1 MRKRINSV
9 LITLILIILNN
20 ISVHSQSNKEME
32 GKVDQIVV
40 SDGSIEIMAS
50 NFKDV
55 PQIVVIDF
63 PELKNMKSSE
73 PLPIR
78 KVLEAKAEN
87 VLVGKLIPI
96 PEKSY
101 HNQMEYTFY
110 PGNIL
115 EPKIDKDFVYELPFE
130 KAKSYTVIQGYGG
143 PLSHNLKNHFYCLD
157 FDFEKGDKVYAA
169 RSGIVFAVKEDSD
182 RHGSN
187 KSASKY
193 GNYVTILH
201 NDGSYAN
208 YYHLQQNG
216 SLVNVGDKV
225 EKAQQIALSGNT
237 GWSSG
242 PHLHFE
248 VYYYNKDGEFIS
260 IPTKF
265 NISKTKTGQL
275 EEGKSYSR

>member
-1 MRKRINSV
+1 
-9 LITLILIILNN
+9 
-20 ISVHSQSNKEME
+20 ME
-32 GKVDQIVV
+32 GNVDQIVL
-40 SDGSIEIMAS
+40 SDGSVEIRAS

-55 PQIVVIDF
+55 QQIVVIDF

-78 KVLEAKAEN
+78 KVIEAKTDN
-87 VLVGKLIPI
+87 FLVGKLTPI

-110 PGNIL
+110 PGNNIN
-115 EPKIDKDFVYELPFE
+115 PNIDKDYAYDLPFE
-130 KAKSYTVIQGYGG
+130 KGKSYSVIQGYGG
-143 PLSHNLKNHFYCLD
+143 NLSHNLKNHSYCLD

-169 RSGIVFAVKEDSD
+169 RSGIVFGVKQDSD
-182 RHGSN
+182 RHGNN

-193 GNYVTILH
+193 GNYITILH
-201 NDGSYAN
+201 DDGTYAN

-216 SLVNVGDKV
+216 SLVKLGEKV
-225 EKAQQIALSGNT
+225 EKGQQIALSGNT

-265 NISKTKTGQL
+265 NFGNGKTDQL
-275 EEGKSYSR
+275 KEGKSYYR